1 MTPSSWLVDLVLRLW
16 VRVPAPVHHNLG
28 KAAMIKKCFWHL
40 NVDSIK
46 GDYLEFGVAMGHSM
60 RSAEIAERSCH
71 LPSLGIEH
79 IPRKLIGFDTF
90 SSFNSNDQ
98 IDDHPTWTGAN
109 FNIELQKI
117 RRRFKSDIDVRI
129 FLNEQDATEL
139 VDDLGKPTISYES
152 TGMEGPI
159 ALLLLDMDLYG
170 PTLAALKWCRPRL
183 QVGTIIMLDE
193 YFAFAG
199 RKDRGECLAL
209 THFLESYPEVELR
222 HFNCYGSGGTV
233 FIVSSLTHQSEITA

>member
-40 NVDSIK
+40 NVDAIK

-60 RSAEIAERSCH
+60 RSAEIAERTCH
-71 LPSLGIEH
+71 LSKLGIDH
-79 IPRKLIGFDTF
+79 VPRKLIGFDTF
-90 SSFNSNDQ
+90 ASFKSNEE
-98 IDDHPTWTGAN
+98 IDNHATWVGSN
-109 FNIELQKI
+109 FNVELAKI
-117 RRRFKSDIDVRI
+117 RRRFKKDIDVRV
-129 FLNEQDATEL
+129 FLNKCDATGL
-139 VDDLGKPTISYES
+139 VDEFGKPTINHES
-152 TGMEGPI
+152 TGMAGPI

-170 PTLAALKWCRPRL
+170 PTLSALKWCRPRL

-209 THFLESYPEVELR
+209 ANFLETYPEIELR
-222 HFNCYGSGGTV
+222 QFNFYGSGGAV
-233 FIVSSLTHQSEITA
+233 FIVSSLTN

>member
-1 MTPSSWLVDLVLRLW
+1 MTPASRLVDLVLRLW
-16 VRVPAPVHHNLG
+16 LKVPAPVHHNLG

-40 NVDSIK
+40 NVDSIE

-60 RSAEIAERSCH
+60 RSADLAERSCH
-71 LPSLGIEH
+71 LPSLGIEYQ
-79 IPRKLIGFDTF
+79 PRKLIGFDTF
-90 SSFNSNDQ
+90 SSFNSNEE
-98 IDDHPTWTGAN
+98 IDSHPTWTGTN
-109 FNIELQKI
+109 FNVELAKI
-117 RRRFKSDIDVRI
+117 RRRFKKDIDVRI
-129 FLNEQDATEL
+129 FLNKCDASNL
-139 VDDLGKPTISYES
+139 IDDLGSPTITHES
-152 TGMEGPI
+152 TGMVGDI

-209 THFLESYPEVELR
+209 THFLEEFPEVELR
-222 HFNCYGSGGTV
+222 HFNFYGSGGSV
-233 FIVSSLTHQSEITA
+233 FIVSSLGD